1 MATKGV
7 LLTAIQKLEQAN
19 IELRQR
25 LEAAHDKDKKNIL
38 NKISRNETMI
48 LDFDFRLKHE
58 T

>member
-7 LLTAIQKLEQAN
+7 LIAAIQKLEHAN
-19 IELRQR
+19 VALRYR
-25 LEAAHDKDKKNIL
+25 LGNAHNKDKEDIL
-38 NKISRNETMI
+38 NKISRNEAMI